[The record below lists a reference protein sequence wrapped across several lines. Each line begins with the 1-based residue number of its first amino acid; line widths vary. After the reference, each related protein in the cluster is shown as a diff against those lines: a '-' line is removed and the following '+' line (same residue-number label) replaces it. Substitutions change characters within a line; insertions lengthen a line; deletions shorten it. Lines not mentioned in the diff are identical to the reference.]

1 MHSQLKMRSSKN
13 DTEGGSFL
21 SSEVTVIFHKRE
33 LERKLSTFS
42 KVCLFKRKLFNVL
55 FFLALEKLLALVTI
69 EIAER
74 NFSFPK
80 KATKIKPLS
89 QDLEFSHIEN

>member
-1 MHSQLKMRSSKN
+1 MS
-13 DTEGGSFL
+13 
-21 SSEVTVIFHKRE
+21 
-33 LERKLSTFS
+33 
-42 KVCLFKRKLFNVL
+42 